1 MRGAY
6 SWLAERSHAH
16 PLPFAE
22 STACW
27 PAQVLGLR
35 FYGSPWTVPCGRD
48 WAFQE
53 PDTEEGLGRRF
64 GAIPP
69 EGARVAERLAS
80 AAHPLHTGPHADRRA
95 LSSGVDV
102 LVTHQPPV
110 GLGDA
115 GGVGHPGSCML
126 LRRLEALAA
135 PPLLHVF
142 GHIHA
147 GHGVHAH
154 ATLDRRGRFNHRKL
168 DRRRRHQV
176 TGPPPASSCAG
187 RRL

>member
-1 MRGAY
+1 M
-6 SWLAERSHAH
+6 
-16 PLPFAE
+16 
-22 STACW
+22 
-27 PAQVLGLR
+27 
-35 FYGSPWTVPCGRD
+35 
-48 WAFQE
+48 
-53 PDTEEGLGRRF
+53 
-64 GAIPP
+64 
-69 EGARVAERLAS
+69 
-80 AAHPLHTGPHADRRA
+80 
-95 LSSGVDV
+95 

-168 DRRRRHQV
+168 DRRRTPGDRATAGFFMRRTTFVNAAICDDDYRPVQKPVLV
-176 TGPPPASSCAG
+176 TLQGPAPAS
-187 RRL
+187 